1 MLAKRLDHIG
11 VSATLAISAQAKAMK
26 AAGLDVI
33 DFSIGEPDFPT
44 PGHAKDAAKHA
55 IDSNFTHYTAAAGI
69 AELRRAIADKFA
81 RDNGLTYETDE
92 ILVSQGAK
100 HSLFNAC
107 MALLDPG
114 DEAIIPVP
122 YWLSYPQMVRL
133 AGGEPVFVEA
143 REEDDFLL
151 TPEALSAAV
160 TSRTKVLFLNNPS
173 NPTGMAYDRERLEAI
188 AAIVVEHG
196 IIVFADEIY
205 EKLLYDKPFVC
216 FASLAPAVRDLT
228 MTVNGLSKAYAMTG
242 WRLGY
247 AAGRREIIQAMTSI
261 QSQSTSSLC
270 SVSQRAGVAALN
282 GPQDVVDEMVATFR
296 DRRELTVGRL
306 REMPGLE
313 CLEPDGAFYAF
324 PNITALLD
332 RIPGEDADG
341 TPTARL
347 VKYLLDEAEIA
358 LVPGS
363 AFGSERNIR
372 LSYAC
377 SAEDIA
383 RGLDRMA
390 AALAKL

>member
-11 VSATLAISAQAKAMK
+11 VSTTLAISAQAKAMK
-26 AAGLDVI
+26 AAGQDVI
-33 DFSIGEPDFPT
+33 DFSIGEPDFPS
-44 PGHAKDAAKHA
+44 PSHAKDAAKQA
-55 IDSNFTHYTAAAGI
+55 IDENFTHYTAAAGI
-69 AELRRAIADKFA
+69 VELRRAITAKLA
-81 RDNGLTYETDE
+81 RDNGLTYDLDE
-92 ILVSQGAK
+92 VLVSQGAK

-107 MALLDPG
+107 LALLDPG

-133 AGGEPVFVEA
+133 AGGEPVFADTQEA
-143 REEDDFLL
+143 DGFLL
-151 TPEALSAAV
+151 TPEVLSAAI

-173 NPTGMAYDRERLEAI
+173 NPTGMAYDRAALEAI
-188 AAIVVEHG
+188 AGLVVEHG
-196 IIVFADEIY
+196 IVVFADEIY

-216 FASLAPAVRDLT
+216 FASLSPAVRELT
-228 MTVNGLSKAYAMTG
+228 LTVNGLSKAYAMTG

-247 AAGRREIIQAMTSI
+247 TAGRRDIIQAMTSI

-270 SVSQRAGVAALN
+270 SVAQRAGVAALD
-282 GPQDVVDEMVATFR
+282 GPQGVVDEMVATFR
-296 DRRELTVGRL
+296 ERRRQMVDRL
-306 REMPGLE
+306 RAMPGIE

-324 PNITALLD
+324 PNITAFLD
-332 RIPGEDADG
+332 RIPGADADG

-363 AFGSERNIR
+363 AFGAERNIR

-377 SAEDIA
+377 ATADIA

-390 AALAKL
+390 HALAKL